1 MINAQINELLK
12 EIQNEQ
18 HPFEDEETL
27 KGYIKDA
34 EYYINESSGVEIDYT
49 KDLKARKLLKN
60 FVLYDRYKRLAE
72 FKQLYGGEYADLQ
85 AKYYNY
91 TNIQQ
96 WKI

>member
-18 HPFEDEETL
+18 HSFEDEETL

-34 EYYINESSGVEIDYT
+34 EYDINESSGVEIDYT

-85 AKYYNY
+85 AKYYNH
-91 TNIQQ
+91 TNIQ
-96 WKI
+96 

>member
-1 MINAQINELLK
+1 MDEKQIEELLK

-18 HPFEDEETL
+18 HPIEDEETL

-34 EYYINESSGVEIDYT
+34 EYDINESSGVEIDYS

-72 FKQLYGGEYADLQ
+72 FKQLYVGEYVNLQ
-85 AKYYNY
+85 AKYYES
-91 TNIQQ
+91 TNL
-96 WKI
+96 